1 MFWWPSSLSYFIPPA
16 FLLLVA
22 AYVLARHEPQRQ
34 PASTMSMLGMLLV
47 WACVASLI
55 GHVPVLAWALLGPS
69 DPFASIAMLMIALA
83 AVLMAAVVALPMG
96 VVSLAASRL
105 GDAALFRM
113 MWAMAL
119 AAGVS
124 MIVGYI
130 ISEAL
135 FAHGMLRDNGID
147 FLSLAAL
154 CSVIGASVGAL
165 VAAPT
170 AHRARPFMEPP
181 LGICPDCGYDA
192 KGLDRCP
199 ECGAKMPES

>member
-1 MFWWPSSLSYFIPPA
+1 MFWWPSSLVYFIPPA

-22 AYVLARHEPQRQ
+22 VYVLARHEPQRP
-34 PASTMSMLGMLLV
+34 PASTTSMLGMPIV
-47 WACVASLI
+47 WGCVASLI
-55 GHVPVLAWALLGPS
+55 GHMPALAWVSFGPMALLI
-69 DPFASIAMLMIALA
+69 FILAM
-83 AVLMAAVVALPMG
+83 VLMAIASTLPMG

-135 FAHGMLRDNGID
+135 FAHGMLRDNGTD
-147 FLSLAAL
+147 LLSLAAL
-154 CSVIGASVGAL
+154 CSVCGASIGAIS
-165 VAAPT
+165 AAPT
-170 AHRARPFMEPP
+170 AHRARPFMGPP
-181 LGICPDCGYDA
+181 RGICPDCGYDA
-192 KGLDRCP
+192 RDLERCP
-199 ECGAKMPES
+199 ECGAKLPES

>member
-1 MFWWPSSLSYFIPPA
+1 MFWWPSSLVYFIPPA
-16 FLLLVA
+16 SLLLVA
-22 AYVLARHEPQRQ
+22 VYVLARHEPKRP
-34 PASTMSMLGMLLV
+34 PASTTSMLGMPIV

-55 GHVPVLAWALLGPS
+55 GHVLVLVWALLAPA
-69 DPFASIAMLMIALA
+69 DPLASIAFFMIVLA

-96 VVSLAASRL
+96 VVALAASRL

-135 FAHGMLRDNGID
+135 FAHGMLRDNGTD
-147 FLSLAAL
+147 LLSLAAL
-154 CSVIGASVGAL
+154 CSFCGSSIGAIS
-165 VAAPT
+165 AAPT
-170 AHRARPFMEPP
+170 AHRARPFMDPP
-181 LGICPDCGYDA
+181 WGICPDCGYDA
-192 KGLDRCP
+192 QDLERCP
-199 ECGAKMPES
+199 ECGAKLPES